1 MSDTYKNF
9 SLEDKIWNQS
19 FHDATKA
26 GDKKKVFELLKQAK
40 NVYLDEYY
48 IDNSINELNNMELSE
63 EKKEK
68 VLNGIKTCKIVNNVS
83 VKKDTISIKTSST
96 EEPIMIS
103 KLSKIIPG
111 IKEIKKSDIKENIV
125 NRSDYRSEYISQALS
140 FPNSIVTGFT
150 YGIADKAKSINTWV
164 EFKNNNNQEFVIFP
178 DSNTVYNKE
187 GFYFLKHAE
196 PLKKVSSDDL
206 KGKTAVGKS
215 ASSFS
220 EINNQIVDIDIEI
233 DMGDDR

>member
-1 MSDTYKNF
+1 MSEVYKGF

-19 FHDATKA
+19 FHDATKS

-48 IDNSINELNNMELSE
+48 IDNSINELNNISLSND
-63 EKKEK
+63 KKEK
-68 VLNGIKTCKIVNNVS
+68 VLNGIKSCKIVNDVS
-83 VKKDTISIKTSST
+83 IKNNALCIKTSAISN
-96 EEPIMIS
+96 PIMIS
-103 KLSKIIPG
+103 KLSDIIPTIQD
-111 IKEIKKSDIKENIV
+111 IKPADIKENVV
-125 NRSDYRSEYISQALS
+125 NRSDYRSEYISQCLS
-140 FPNSIVTGFT
+140 FPNSIVTGYT
-150 YGIADKAKSINTWV
+150 YGIADRAKSINTWV

-206 KGKTAVGKS
+206 KGKTTVGKS
-215 ASSFS
+215 AGSFS
-220 EINNQIVDIDIEI
+220 EINNQIEDIDIEI